1 MYLPWGQ
8 KNKQFKAKS
17 SLLFFLTQLTGIFS
31 CFNLKKTRL
40 FNFSSQ
46 ASLRKFR
53 YLYWKTRQKHLE
65 RRFFF
70 FAVQCLLCLQ
80 MASDWRLWDD
90 FVKYCTF
97 ICIMYET
104 CRWKRAQIMKPYD
117 VSLHRKH
124 WKLYIC
130 LAKDC
135 KSISTQPCLDI
146 RSILAPQMSGCE
158 KVSMLKQYVF
168 KVGFLRRIPYSPS
181 SRSRRGR
188 RKHVQPHHQG
198 VNWAKL
204 QAGDS
209 MCICL
214 CVYLSLI
221 TRQCSLQASAKSR
234 LINNHHHG
242 PQTPVSSTETTGRLK
257 TSQKNMLPKDI

>member
-1 MYLPWGQ
+1 MS
-8 KNKQFKAKS
+8 AV
-17 SLLFFLTQLTGIFS
+17 LTDGIRLEVVGWF
-31 CFNLKKTRL
+31 CKVLHFYMHNVWDMQVKTSP
-40 FNFSSQ
+40 N
-46 ASLRKFR
+46 
-53 YLYWKTRQKHLE
+53 
-65 RRFFF
+65 
-70 FAVQCLLCLQ
+70 
-80 MASDWRLWDD
+80 
-90 FVKYCTF
+90 
-97 ICIMYET
+97 YE
-104 CRWKRAQIMKPYD
+104 AYD

-242 PQTPVSSTETTGRLK
+242 PQTPVSSTEMTGRLK